1 MNMNVNM
8 NNQNFQNNNYQ
19 GQPMPMYQP
28 QQEIMRNQQTGDI
41 LFVADLSD
49 EVAEEDLSLFFKDY
63 KFKFAKVFK

>member
-1 MNMNVNM
+1 M
-8 NNQNFQNNNYQ
+8 NNQNFQNQ
-19 GQPMPMYQP
+19 PMYQP
-28 QQEIMRNQQTGDI
+28 QQEIMRNQQTGNI